1 MKRKTCKKV
10 YKDGG
15 KFDAGLIGAIGGTGF
30 SLLDGLTPMDKAP
43 SVGLGAGKGMMSGVA
58 AGAQFG
64 GVGAVVGGVLGA
76 VGGALGAR
84 KQQRM
89 FAKQEALEDE
99 YEKRNISA
107 QAAAA
112 HANNPAL
119 AYGYRNT
126 SYYARG
132 GRLPMLSKVHASG
145 GTLAP
150 LSSRHTEVQGPSHA
164 QGGVN
169 LPAYNAE
176 VEGGETTSGSMIFSK
191 DLGFAQLHKPIAK
204 AIGKIE
210 VKPATTERLNA
221 LKRLQAREQELF
233 QLQEQLKSY
242 GQV

>member
-10 YKDGG
+10 YKEGG
-15 KFDAGLIGAIGGTGF
+15 KLDPNLVGSLAGAGF
-30 SLLDGLTPMDKAP
+30 TLLDAFTPMDRAP
-43 SVGLGAGKGMMSGVA
+43 SVGLGAGKGLTSGVA

-64 GVGAVVGGVLGA
+64 GVGAIAGGVLGA
-76 VGGALGAR
+76 VGGALGAQ

-89 FAKQEALEDE
+89 FAKQEALQNE
-99 YEKRNISA
+99 YEKRNIGA
-107 QAAAA
+107 QSAAA

-119 AYGYRNT
+119 AYGYRNV
-126 SYYARG
+126 SYYAKG
-132 GRLPMLSKVHASG
+132 GRLPMLSRVHAQG

-164 QGGVN
+164 QGGVA

-176 VEGGETTSGSMIFSK
+176 VEGGETTSGTMVFSK

-204 AIGKIE
+204 AMGKIE
-210 VKPATTERLNA
+210 TKPATPERMNA
-221 LKRLQAREQELF
+221 LKRLHAREQELF

-242 GQV
+242 GQ